1 METQEHVGQMAFVGG
16 APALDFVNTLA
27 GGVRGQVVLP
37 RDERLFDHDDLLD
50 FGRRSG
56 TLSEQAARGLA
67 RGARRRPKDAEA
79 AVEQA
84 KALRNRIDE
93 VYRPLS
99 EGRRPPKEALAAL
112 QRAGAE

>member
-27 GGVRGQVVLP
+27 GVRGQVVLP

-56 TLSEQAARGLA
+56 TLSEQAARRLA
-67 RGARRRPKDAEA
+67 REARRRPKDAEA
-79 AVEQA
+79 AVEQG
-84 KALRNRIDE
+84 KALRNQIDE

-112 QRAGAE
+112 QR